1 MTRAWI
7 RRSQT
12 DPKAVLL
19 RELHPSV
26 FAFMDY
32 NPQVTARGEHVL
44 RFLTRAGELSPLALV
59 VRSDVDIDRCGCV
72 FA

>member
-32 NPQVTARGEHVL
+32 NPQVTARGEHIL
-44 RFLTRAGELSPLALV
+44 RFLTRAGEFPFSTLV
-59 VRSDVDIDRCGCV
+59 RIDANIGRCGCV